1 IDITEIGTQ
10 EITIKSWYG
19 GLIRSLAKSF
29 NLSAEFNPRTWF
41 REREYL
47 PPIQLFTE
55 FIEQVLLVKK
65 SSQMVIFLDEID
77 SLLNVSFKN
86 DFFAAIRAYF
96 NKGAENIEYKRLAFA
111 LLGVATP
118 SDLINEKD
126 RTSFNVGQAIELTGF
141 QLEEAQPLMQGLEKI
156 GNPQALMES
165 VLGWTGGQPFLT
177 QKVCK
182 LLLAAENKVVPGKE
196 AAYLENLVREKIID
210 NWEAQDEPEHL
221 RTIRNRI
228 LQSGEKRTGILLGLY
243 QQIVSQGEI
252 DANNSAEHMELRL
265 TRLVVK
271 RDGKLRV
278 YNHIYQLVFNEKWVE
293 TELNKLRPYAET
305 FQAWLDSGCK
315 DESRLLRG
323 QALMGALKWQIDK
336 SLSSQD
342 NDFISASQEREKR
355 ELEEKLEVQRTKSQL
370 EQEKLEAER
379 TKSQLEQQK
388 QKLQIQKQK
397 TRFALA
403 AGLIIFIFAGIAGFQ
418 WKEADKGQI
427 QALATSS
434 SAKLTSNKYSF
445 NALID
450 ALKAS
455 KKLRTSFWLKNDNNL
470 KTQVMEALSNAVYL
484 VREKNRLEGHKSFIR
499 KVTFSPNGNTIAT
512 ASHDKTVEF
521 WNLNG
526 QKSKILKT
534 LKGHR
539 EAIVDVTFSPNN
551 KYIATASQDG
561 TAIIWNLQGKS
572 IATLNH
578 NKVDTLYT
586 LKVIFSP
593 DNKIIATTGSD
604 GQIKLWDIAGNPI
617 KQWEHR
623 QDSKKNKKVLSIKF
637 SPDGKLIAT
646 GGADANIRLWDKNG
660 QLIHS
665 FSGHTNWIRGLAFSP
680 DSRILASTSADSKVF
695 LWDI

>member
-1 IDITEIGTQ
+1 MNTQNNFTYQAGGCLSADAKTYVYRKADEELYQALKAGKLCYVLTSRQMGKSSLKVRTIERLQAERIACASIDITEIGTQ

-156 GNPQALMES
+156 GNPQTLMES

-177 QKVCK
+177 QNGCK
-182 LLLAAENKVVPGKE
+182 LLLAAESQVVPGKE

-455 KKLRTSFWLKNDNNL
+455 KKLRTSLHP
-470 KTQVMEALSNAVYL
+470 ESNQA
-484 VREKNRLEGHKSFIR
+484 
-499 KVTFSPNGNTIAT
+499 
-512 ASHDKTVEF
+512 
-521 WNLNG
+521 
-526 QKSKILKT
+526 
-534 LKGHR
+534 
-539 EAIVDVTFSPNN
+539 
-551 KYIATASQDG
+551 
-561 TAIIWNLQGKS
+561 
-572 IATLNH
+572 
-578 NKVDTLYT
+578 
-586 LKVIFSP
+586 
-593 DNKIIATTGSD
+593 
-604 GQIKLWDIAGNPI
+604 
-617 KQWEHR
+617 
-623 QDSKKNKKVLSIKF
+623 
-637 SPDGKLIAT
+637 
-646 GGADANIRLWDKNG
+646 
-660 QLIHS
+660 
-665 FSGHTNWIRGLAFSP
+665 
-680 DSRILASTSADSKVF
+680 
-695 LWDI
+695 

>member
-1 IDITEIGTQ
+1 MNTQNNFTYQAGGCLSADAKTYVYRKADEELYQALKAGKLCYVLTSRQMGKSSLKVRTIERLQAERIACASIDITEIGTQ

-165 VLGWTGGQPFLT
+165 VLEWTGGQPFLT

-182 LLLAAENKVVPGKE
+182 LLLAAESQVVPGKE

-271 RDGKLRV
+271 RDGKLKI
-278 YNHIYQLVFNEKWVE
+278 YNRIYQSVFDEKWVE
-293 TELNKLRPYAET
+293 TELNKLRPYGET

-342 NDFISASQEREKR
+342 NDFISASQEREKQ
-355 ELEEKLEVQRTKSQL
+355 EFEEKLEAKTQL
-370 EQEKLEAER
+370 EQEK
-379 TKSQLEQQK
+379 K
-388 QKLQIQKQK
+388 KLQTQIQI
-397 TRFALA
+397 TRLA
-403 AGLIIFIFAGIAGFQ
+403 ITSLAIITAITAFAGFQ
-418 WKEADKGQI
+418 WREADRGQI
-427 QALATSS
+427 QALASS
-434 SAKLTSNKYSF
+434 SKARFTSNKYSF
-445 NALID
+445 DALID

-455 KKLRTSFWLKNDNNL
+455 KKLRKSFWLKNDSNL

-484 VREKNRLEGHKSFIR
+484 VREKNRLEGHKSFIE
-499 KVTFSPNGNTIAT
+499 KVAFSPDGNIIAT
-512 ASHDKTVEF
+512 ASHDKTVKF

-526 QKSKILKT
+526 EESKILKT
-534 LKGHR
+534 LRGDK

-561 TAIIWNLQGKS
+561 TAIIWDLQGKP
-572 IATLNH
+572 IVTLNH
-578 NKVDTLYT
+578 NKGSKPYT
-586 LKVIFSP
+586 LKVRFSP
-593 DNKIIATTGSD
+593 DNKIIAT
-604 GQIKLWDIAGNPI
+604 
-617 KQWEHR
+617 
-623 QDSKKNKKVLSIKF
+623 
-637 SPDGKLIAT
+637 
-646 GGADANIRLWDKNG
+646 
-660 QLIHS
+660 
-665 FSGHTNWIRGLAFSP
+665 
-680 DSRILASTSADSKVF
+680 
-695 LWDI
+695 